1 MERASAYVIA
11 ELLGKKGPGIDDIV
25 DDEIVDKILSSFNPT
40 PPSAPEHTRA
50 PVPIKTEKKSSS
62 ALLAFEDDLPA
73 EAKPSRSPLVFEIG
87 DETYTQ
93 VKSEFDDEPAQSGPL
108 VSEAELSMAFRNLE
122 VLLASH
128 PTPLLPQRLVAPIL
142 IPLWGLMGFAKST
155 GRSSWHGRAATL
167 LRSYFAVS
175 LDQRVLQKIQ
185 DNLTFTGEDK
195 WEFGPG
201 SSGGVE
207 IRAVDPPRKAG
218 GVNMDLIN
226 SRVEEFLGILG
237 GKGVPNG
244 VLNDFFL
251 QTFRK
256 WLSRGGDEEP
266 LKMLITVKILQEI
279 LQTHGEALAKKP
291 TETLQIVKGV
301 LDEYVSFLEAL
312 KAPKKEKEETP
323 SLSNLNKIV
332 EEAPLPSLDSEEG
345 EESDETQQ
353 TETVA
358 MALTLLSI
366 LISSPDS
373 KLTETDERLV
383 ITMHPS
389 LQYLSSATTID
400 PNLTS
405 LAINITS
412 LLMIHAP
419 QASTKSE
426 ETPLADKQREKY
438 TTSLSY
444 LRDPLIP
451 VRAHGLYLLR
461 ELILERAPIL
471 DVTNTARLL
480 ITMLKDGDSFV
491 YLNVVKCLSALT
503 DRHSKT
509 VTKMLVDAYMND
521 EDVLNLGDPLG
532 LDERLRIGEALL
544 GTVQRLHQTLVG
556 ETAQCVAEGMLSI
569 ISRRRKNKNPVAPG
583 AEDEDDDME
592 LDIDEDTGLPLTA
605 KQLADRE
612 RAAKMVKGWTAT
624 AHEDLR
630 IRTSALSV
638 LGMALQSNPSGLARW
653 LSDIIDT
660 AVAVLTQ
667 ETTMEAAILR
677 RAAVVTISAVL
688 NGLVRKDE
696 EDKEGVAWRGDV
708 WSVVKE
714 RVQELKRVLGYVRV
728 TDVDGLVREQ
738 AGTVE
743 ESLEAVVQRGVFGG
757 RAVVEM

>member
-1 MERASAYVIA
+1 
-11 ELLGKKGPGIDDIV
+11 
-25 DDEIVDKILSSFNPT
+25 
-40 PPSAPEHTRA
+40 
-50 PVPIKTEKKSSS
+50 
-62 ALLAFEDDLPA
+62 
-73 EAKPSRSPLVFEIG
+73 
-87 DETYTQ
+87 
-93 VKSEFDDEPAQSGPL
+93 
-108 VSEAELSMAFRNLE
+108 
-122 VLLASH
+122 
-128 PTPLLPQRLVAPIL
+128 
-142 IPLWGLMGFAKST
+142 MGFAKST

-167 LRSYFAVS
+167 LRAYFAVS
-175 LDQRVLQKIQ
+175 LDQNILQKIQ
-185 DNLTFTGEDK
+185 DNLTFTGEDN

-207 IRAVDPPRKAG
+207 IRAVDPARKTG

-226 SRVEEFLGILG
+226 SRVGEFLGILG
-237 GKGVPNG
+237 GEGVPNG

-251 QTFRK
+251 QIFRK

-266 LKMLITVKILQEI
+266 LKMLITVKILQEM

-291 TETLQIVKGV
+291 TETLQIVKEV
-301 LDEYVSFLEAL
+301 LDEYVNFLEAL
-312 KAPKKEKEETP
+312 KAPKEKKEAP

-332 EEAPLPSLDSEEG
+332 EEVPLPSLNNEEG

-353 TETVA
+353 IETVA

-373 KLTETDERLV
+373 KLTETDEKLV

-419 QASTKSE
+419 QASTKPE
-426 ETPLADKQREKY
+426 ETPVADKQREKY

-653 LSDIIDT
+653 LNEAIDT
-660 AVAVLTQ
+660 AIAVLTQ

-677 RAAVVTISAVL
+677 RAAVVTISAIL
-688 NGLVRKDE
+688 NGLVKKDE
-696 EDKEGVAWRGDV
+696 EDKEGVTWRSDV
-708 WSVVKE
+708 WRVVKE
-714 RVQELKRVLGYVRV
+714 RIQELKRVLGYVRV

-757 RAVVEM
+757 RAIVEM